1 LKTFGFARSCLCT
14 FLTIP
19 MLAAAAP
26 VFAQGD
32 DPPPPVPVAA
42 RAVADGKTSIDA
54 PIPSVGD
61 LFAASLRDFRMFPS
75 RSTFTWLGVGTVAA
89 LAGRPA
95 DRDLTHTMTTA
106 PSLSGTFGP
115 GALIGSTPMQ
125 LGAAFATYA
134 AGRAAGS
141 SRVALLGADLFRA
154 QLLAQGTTQALKFA
168 VRRVRPD
175 DTPYSFPSGHTSTT
189 FATATVLQR
198 HFGWKVGVPA
208 YGLAA
213 YVGASRIQAKRHYL
227 SDVAFGAA
235 LGIVAGRTVTIG
247 RGDGR
252 FAVSPMAAAGGG
264 GVGFTWVGKK

>member
-1 LKTFGFARSCLCT
+1 MRFASVRSCLCT

-19 MLAAAAP
+19 LLAAAAP
-26 VFAQGD
+26 AFGQSEA
-32 DPPPPVPVAA
+32 PPPVPAA
-42 RAVADGKTSIDA
+42 SRAGADPTESTEA

-61 LFAASLRDFRMFPS
+61 LFAASLRDFKTFPS

-95 DRDLTHTMTTA
+95 DRDLTHTLTTA

-115 GALIGSTPMQ
+115 GALIGGTPMQ

-154 QLLAQGTTQALKFA
+154 QLLAQGTTQALKFSF
-168 VRRVRPD
+168 RRVRPD

-198 HFGWKVGVPA
+198 HFGWKIGVPA
-208 YGLAA
+208 YALAS

-235 LGIVAGRTVTIG
+235 LGIVAGRTVSIG

-252 FAVSPMAAAGGG
+252 FAVAPMAAAGGG
-264 GVGFTWVGKK
+264 GVGFTWLGKK

>member
-1 LKTFGFARSCLCT
+1 
-14 FLTIP
+14 
-19 MLAAAAP
+19 MLAAASPAFGQTETP
-26 VFAQGD
+26 SPIAA
-32 DPPPPVPVAA
+32 AA
-42 RAVADGKTSIDA
+42 RTSGGASETSAA

-61 LFAASLRDFRMFPS
+61 LFAASLRDFKMFPS

-95 DRDLTHTMTTA
+95 DRDLTRTMTTA

-115 GALIGSTPMQ
+115 GALIGGTPMQ

-175 DTPYSFPSGHTSTT
+175 DTPFSFPSGHTSTT

-208 YGLAA
+208 YALAS

-252 FAVSPMAAAGGG
+252 FAVAPMAAAGGG